1 MKTKVFVSHAGKDR
15 ERFVNSLIERL
26 KNDGIDVWFSEDE
39 IRIGDSLAQKIEDG
53 LSETTSMIIIL
64 SNNTKDNNWV
74 DYERYVGVYKRVS
87 KLQKIYPVILD
98 NVTPPVSIQDIRYCK
113 IDDLH
118 NYHKQYQELL
128 IAIRTNNMHSNDIDI
143 LVPLDRLMLK
153 WFGVQTKASTDYLSF
168 EQLKIEFDSY
178 SEDDLDSSIRY
189 LNEQTYVTYVTYKPG
204 MGGNKY
210 IGLRLTL
217 YGFETYLLQEDKDS
231 HHIISNIGKAIIADM
246 HSVSE
251 IAQHTNLEFHVV
263 KLVVQRFAEQNLI
276 NITHTLEDVYIT
288 KISESMRRKYRVS

>member
-1 MKTKVFVSHAGKDR
+1 MKPKVFVSHAGKDR

-39 IRIGDSLAQKIEDG
+39 IRIGDSLAEKIERG

-118 NYHKQYQELL
+118 NYNEQYQELL

-143 LVPLDRLMLK
+143 RVPLDRLILK

-189 LNEQTYVTYVTYKPG
+189 LNEQTYVTYKPG
-204 MGGNKY
+204 MRGNKY

-263 KLVVQRFAEQNLI
+263 KLVVQRFAEKKLLTI
-276 NITHTLEDVYIT
+276 NTTFEDVCIT
-288 KISESMRRKYRVS
+288 NISESLRRTYSIS

>member
-1 MKTKVFVSHAGKDR
+1 MEKTRVFVSHAGKDR

-39 IRIGDSLAQKIEDG
+39 IRIGDSLVEKIEHG

-87 KLQKIYPVILD
+87 KRQKIYPVILD
-98 NVTPPVSIQDIRYCK
+98 NVTLPASIQDIRYCK

-118 NYHKQYQELL
+118 DYNKQYQELL
-128 IAIRTNNMHSNDIDI
+128 IAIRTDNMHSNDIDI
-143 LVPLDRLMLK
+143 GVSLDRLVLK
-153 WFGVQTKASTDYLSF
+153 WFGVQTKASTEYLSF

-189 LNEQTYVTYVTYKPG
+189 LNEQQYVTYIPVMRG
-204 MGGNKY
+204 DKY
-210 IGLRLTL
+210 VGLRLTL
-217 YGFETYLLQEDKDS
+217 YGFETYLLQEEKDS
-231 HHIISNIGKAIIADM
+231 HHIISSIGKAIIADM

-251 IAQHTNLEFHVV
+251 IAQHTNLKFHVV

-276 NITHTLEDVYIT
+276 NIIHTPEDVYIT
-288 KISESMRRKYRVS
+288 KISESMRRKFRLL